1 MSVKNALKLVKPKR
15 KVKRVNLGEAIKLA
29 KQKNRQEAS
38 SNALVYKDKYCDE
51 RWKFIERL
59 ATGIYLYEN
68 LTYNTKTGNV
78 YITSYFGFT
87 ETPKRNYNRRKTSKE
102 AAKRY

>member
-1 MSVKNALKLVKPKR
+1 MSAKNAPKLVKPKR
-15 KVKRVNLGEAIKLA
+15 KAKRVNLGEAIKLA
-29 KQKNRQEAS
+29 KQENKQENS

-87 ETPKRNYNRRKTSKE
+87 EMPKRNYNRRKTPKE
-102 AAKRY
+102 KAKEH